1 MQFQRFT
8 PIFAFVALACSSS
21 PERPAKASAR
31 PKPEEM
37 TWIQASPNLERE
49 IEQHIAQVPYLQK
62 PDDFLREVD
71 WFVRVGEPAYETLLD
86 VVRDPDPK
94 VAGFALTVF
103 AAKGDA
109 RVVPH
114 LASIPWP
121 EGGTQEQNQLRY
133 ERARCHVKL
142 GDWEPMSILVE
153 GLDDENLWNRA
164 QCFKALRDETGV
176 TFDYHPRLEGAERE
190 ASLVRWRAWL
200 VERNLDPLQKR

>member
-1 MQFQRFT
+1 MQFQRFV
-8 PIFAFVALACSSS
+8 PVLAFTLLGCSSS
-21 PERPAKASAR
+21 PEGPTKASVASEA
-31 PKPEEM
+31 PEAN
-37 TWIQASPNLERE
+37 WIQASPSLERQ
-49 IEQHIAQVPYLQK
+49 IEEHMAQVPYLQQ

-103 AAKGDA
+103 AARGDA

-121 EGGTQEQNQLRY
+121 DGGTIEQNQLRY

-164 QCFKALRDETGV
+164 QCFKALRDETSL
-176 TFDYHPRLEGAERE
+176 TFDYHPRLEATERQGAI
-190 ASLVRWRAWL
+190 LRWREWL
-200 VERNLDPLQKR
+200 VERNLDPLQQR